1 MLHRFS
7 LQYFAEEAGVT
18 PAAAAPE
25 SVGSTGDGMQGQQT
39 AEQVSNPQADA
50 AGGERMSWEQIMA
63 DPEYNRRMQETVQA
77 RLRETRAAQEQLSQM
92 QPLLDTLYQRFGT
105 RDVNQISQSLLE
117 DESYIEREAEKRNM
131 PVDAA
136 KAVLKAEREAAAAKY
151 QLDQSRRE
159 EGFRRVAAQAAQTK
173 QLYPDFNFEAE
184 LRNDKFRQMTD
195 PNNPFA
201 LDVKTAYEV
210 IHHNELMA
218 RTVQNTV
225 QKTQQYVTNSI
236 AANAGRPVEN
246 TGTAPGGVTQRDPRN
261 LSAQD
266 RAEIRKRVKAGEKIV
281 F

>member
-1 MLHRFS
+1 MPNLA
-7 LQYFAEEAGVT
+7 LQWFAEETGAT
-18 PAAAAPE
+18 PEAAAPGM
-25 SVGSTGDGMQGQQT
+25 VGSTDGMPAQQSG
-39 AEQVSNPQADA
+39 ENIPQADTV
-50 AGGERMSWEQIMA
+50 GGERLTWEQIMA

-105 RDVNQISQSLLE
+105 RDVNEISQSLLE

-131 PVDAA
+131 PIDAA
-136 KAVLKAEREAAAAKY
+136 KAVLKAERDAATAKA
-151 QLDQSRRE
+151 QLEQSRRE

-184 LRNDKFRQMTD
+184 LQNAKFRQMTD
-195 PNNPFA
+195 PNNPYA

-218 RTVQNTV
+218 KTVQSTV
-225 QKTQQYVTNSI
+225 QKTQQYVTNAV
-236 AANAGRPVEN
+236 AANASRPAEN
-246 TGTAPGGVTQRDPRN
+246 TGNASGAIGQLDPHN
-261 LSAQD
+261 LSKQTRED
-266 RAEIRKRVKAGEKIV
+266 IRKRVRNGEKIV